1 MSFNQILINNFPN
14 KWVRCN
20 IQYFLVGLVIGT
32 FVNIIFAFI
41 ANYNMSWKDV
51 VIAYIVSVVITLC
64 ISNIS
69 LLSDELVQKKFTSPG
84 ANTLLFFLF
93 TFVGIVIGTE
103 ISIASIA
110 LLYDTPFFEIDHGR
124 NLSRN
129 LTIGLLVGTVIYIY
143 KLQTD
148 NYDLKLRDQQLEM
161 ARLRELT
168 TAAELKALQAS
179 INPHFLYN
187 ALNSITSLIHDAPA
201 KAEEM
206 TIKLSQLFRYSIN
219 TQDANWSTVKEE
231 MQIVNIYLD
240 IERVRFGNRIAFRA
254 SADESLSDVKIPRF
268 LIQPLVENAL
278 KHGLK
283 NTGSGGELSV
293 DVKDAG
299 NELIIEVSDNG
310 EPFPSDMLAGYGLQS
325 ISDKI
330 SLLYHNTGSVNF
342 VNSPRKMAVVRL
354 PKQQTA

>member
-1 MSFNQILINNFPN
+1 MSFNQFLLKQFPN

-32 FVNIIFAFI
+32 FVNIIFVLI
-41 ANYNMSWKDV
+41 ANYNMNWKDV
-51 VIAYIVSVVITLC
+51 LTAYIISVVITLC

-69 LLSDELVQKKFTSPG
+69 MLSDELVQKKFKSPF
-84 ANTLLFFLF
+84 ANTLLFYLF

-103 ISIASIA
+103 ISILSIA
-110 LLYDTPFFEIDHGR
+110 LLYDMPFAEIDHGR

-129 LTIGLLVGTVIYIY
+129 LSIGVLVGTVIYIY

-148 NYDLKLRDQQLEM
+148 NYDLKLRDQELEM
-161 ARLRELT
+161 GRLRELT

-240 IERVRFGNRIAFRA
+240 IERVRFGNRIAFHA

-293 DVKDAG
+293 AVKDAG
-299 NELIIEVSDNG
+299 NELVIEVSDNG
-310 EPFPSDMLAGYGLQS
+310 ESFPSDMLAGYGLQS

-330 SLLYHNTGSVNF
+330 QLLYDNKGSVNF

-354 PKQQTA
+354 PKQHSA